1 MSGAALVVGA
11 VGALS
16 EIQDPCSEP
25 AATRV
30 SMLSHLGLELTTPAA
45 GALITALTNAL
56 PTLTVDTSSILGPLT
71 SIPLLGSVINAANIN
86 VAASVAAADLLQP
99 IPGDGSS
106 TLTLDAAGG
115 VAYIDLA
122 TLFGG
127 PYPAGTPGWLNNL
140 PPNTSLFASAF
151 PATTVTIILDQWV
164 TALLARLGSIATI
177 TVTTG
182 SLTLTGTLAQ
192 FANGTA
198 TFTTGS
204 SLTNALLGGLMSGVM
219 SAVAAS
225 VEAALHALL
234 DPAGPLSA
242 ELTAI
247 TNLLAAT
254 LPLLSDVL
262 ALTVNAQ
269 NHLPGALPSASTVA
283 GQFEVTA
290 LHVGVIGARPVRWP
304 RHRRAEYS
312 SRLALRVTRSVRM
325 CESRAS

>member
-1 MSGAALVVGA
+1 MLGAVGAVSDDGSITLDPNPYESPDLARIELKGILENLAGSPVADLVSSVSGAALVVGA

-30 SMLSHLGLELTTPAA
+30 SMLSHLGLELTSPAA

-122 TLFGG
+122 TLFAG

-204 SLTNALLGGLMSGVM
+204 ASPMRCS
-219 SAVAAS
+219 VAS
-225 VEAALHALL
+225 
-234 DPAGPLSA
+234 
-242 ELTAI
+242 
-247 TNLLAAT
+247 
-254 LPLLSDVL
+254 
-262 ALTVNAQ
+262 
-269 NHLPGALPSASTVA
+269 
-283 GQFEVTA
+283 
-290 LHVGVIGARPVRWP
+290 
-304 RHRRAEYS
+304 
-312 SRLALRVTRSVRM
+312 
-325 CESRAS
+325 